1 MGLFDNFTRKKR
13 TKLNSDQLQIRF
25 EIEPEFL
32 NSHQATVDEL
42 IASISHGNEIP
53 LQETQPFGTFVQ
65 VEAFFQALKEHF
77 PLGNDSQDVPFK
89 YLGVWSYDQQ
99 QKFNPGQNPEEYFD
113 VPHFTLAYD
122 YQNLTKVLFE
132 EVFNDPA
139 NADVPLTGDQS
150 KMNVCDQVSKAYQ
163 QSTGCS
169 LDDIAKLPTEE
180 EAQNRVSLNV
190 PSFVGATAKSTPA
203 SSESNSPTYDPNSGD
218 LSNYHD
224 QSTNSENVPEY
235 YTPDDTT
242 DPNAGFT
249 TSTPLPVP
257 SFSNPETTNDNQST
271 AVESRHNSS
280 MSTQPGTTRNE
291 VRRGQEIQAEVNDQ
305 KADVAGLVELTA
317 PQYDVLD
324 LETKEPGE
332 SGYVEYQLNERKKK
346 INAHLRQIA
355 QYINDQNAKTA
366 LARRGDYDEKIQN
379 ELKHYVAE
387 ANKGLSSLQAD
398 VQAEMQTRADQE
410 REQATNEIDQ
420 QEEQEKSAAKR
431 RYEEDLANINQ
442 SIQTLRSNREQEI
455 TNKYDQLAEDTYN
468 ERYQAKTDQIK
479 SGQDKLH
486 DELSRKYDLAFEDDL
501 STMRLA
507 GTDQLQKVF
516 DEGNADLE
524 QLEPSLIAQQLNGK
538 QTMAAQ
544 QRAENEKIRLEAPY
558 QEVQQLQNDKAEL
571 ARQLSVAQSR
581 FEAATKQNDEK
592 TAMIKE
598 LQDKNDNLTKM
609 KISESQLASASQ
621 IQNQNEKTNKTL
633 TDFVQLMIADRLKD
647 GHSSNDE
654 ATQEREAQFK
664 RILRGAKVAI
674 VSLIV
679 ALVLVIGSGIT
690 YIVHENH
697 QNSQQITQLQKQ
709 LSKASS
715 KTSTKTAADK
725 ASTTNTAAS
734 TVNPDSGALKA
745 LHDNSLEDLNKY
757 SSETYYDLDKAIIN
771 NDKAAVYNAVCGLSD
786 LNLKDQYRTI
796 RTIQLLQDYGYY
808 GLAQDVQNAND

>member
-1 MGLFDNFTRKKR
+1 M
-13 TKLNSDQLQIRF
+13 
-25 EIEPEFL
+25 
-32 NSHQATVDEL
+32 
-42 IASISHGNEIP
+42 
-53 LQETQPFGTFVQ
+53 
-65 VEAFFQALKEHF
+65 
-77 PLGNDSQDVPFK
+77 
-89 YLGVWSYDQQ
+89 
-99 QKFNPGQNPEEYFD
+99 
-113 VPHFTLAYD
+113 
-122 YQNLTKVLFE
+122 
-132 EVFNDPA
+132 
-139 NADVPLTGDQS
+139 
-150 KMNVCDQVSKAYQ
+150 
-163 QSTGCS
+163 
-169 LDDIAKLPTEE
+169 
-180 EAQNRVSLNV
+180 
-190 PSFVGATAKSTPA
+190 
-203 SSESNSPTYDPNSGD
+203 
-218 LSNYHD
+218 
-224 QSTNSENVPEY
+224 
-235 YTPDDTT
+235 
-242 DPNAGFT
+242 
-249 TSTPLPVP
+249 
-257 SFSNPETTNDNQST
+257 
-271 AVESRHNSS
+271 
-280 MSTQPGTTRNE
+280 
-291 VRRGQEIQAEVNDQ
+291 
-305 KADVAGLVELTA
+305 
-317 PQYDVLD
+317 
-324 LETKEPGE
+324 
-332 SGYVEYQLNERKKK
+332 
-346 INAHLRQIA
+346 
-355 QYINDQNAKTA
+355 
-366 LARRGDYDEKIQN
+366 
-379 ELKHYVAE
+379 AE

-431 RYEEDLANINQ
+431 SYEEELANINQ

-455 TNKYDQLAEDTYN
+455 TDKYDQLAKDTYN

-621 IQNQNEKTNKTL
+621 IQNQNEETNKTL

-715 KTSTKTAADK
+715 KTSTKTAANK
-725 ASTTNTAAS
+725 ASTTTTAAS

-786 LNLKDQYRTI
+786 LNLKDQFRTT